1 LLYFPGMKPDAT
13 HSTPMK
19 LLLATDNRNSS
30 APLMEA
36 AVACGWQVI
45 SPAIPLERVTLEVAA
60 LRPDALIVL
69 TETVT
74 PPVLQQLR
82 KLHLQAPLPV
92 VLLTADSTADAIG
105 KAIKAGVNAYV
116 AACAEPARIG
126 HLLEVARARFAENRA
141 MRAELE
147 ATRNLLAERKRIE
160 RAKGILMKSRKLE
173 EDAAYHL
180 LRKLAMDR
188 NKRIGEI
195 ADQIIDTADLLL

>member
-1 LLYFPGMKPDAT
+1 M
-13 HSTPMK
+13 
-19 LLLATDNRNSS
+19 
-30 APLMEA
+30 
-36 AVACGWQVI
+36 
-45 SPAIPLERVTLEVAA
+45 
-60 LRPDALIVL
+60 
-69 TETVT
+69 
-74 PPVLQQLR
+74 
-82 KLHLQAPLPV
+82 
-92 VLLTADSTADAIG
+92 LLTADCSADAIG

-116 AACAEPARIG
+116 AACSEPARIG
-126 HLLEVARARFAENRA
+126 HLLEVARARFAETRA

-188 NKRIGEI
+188 NKRLGEI

>member
-1 LLYFPGMKPDAT
+1 
-13 HSTPMK
+13 MK

-45 SPAIPLERVTLEVAA
+45 SPAVPLERVTLEVAA
-60 LRPDALIVL
+60 LRPDALVVL
-69 TETVT
+69 TETVA
-74 PPVLQQLR
+74 PAVLQQLH
-82 KLHLQAPLPV
+82 KLHLQAPLPL
-92 VLLTADSTADAIG
+92 VLLTADSSADAIG

-116 AACAEPARIG
+116 AGCADSTRIG
-126 HLLEVARARFAENRA
+126 QLLEVARVRFAETRA

-160 RAKGILMKSRKLE
+160 RAKGILMQRRQLE

>member
-1 LLYFPGMKPDAT
+1 
-13 HSTPMK
+13 MK

-160 RAKGILMKSRKLE
+160 RAKGILMKRRKLE

-188 NKRIGEI
+188 NRRIGEI
-195 ADQIIDTADLLL
+195 ADQIIDSANLLL